1 MRTRLSALL
10 ISVAMTC
17 GLVSLAPAAHA
28 AQAAPGPLDIVTDP
42 VITPPGYPGDMMAY
56 SRVGRYWGRVEQVL
70 PRTLGNGF
78 GVNNGSSAQATNC
91 IPSSTES
98 AEGTLT
104 SFNRAFI
111 DGYCR
116 LHPGQ
121 VTFNVGT
128 TAAPSDQGKWEY
140 AGSDRR
146 LFTRISTSPDC
157 LSAPRTEERR
167 FLYALTTAD
176 INISQFDLNSYL
188 CVAQGFT
195 VRHTDTKGINAYYW
209 TKLRSP
215 WTVFKIAS
223 MSDQARA
230 TNVHA
235 TPGDARAT
243 ITWDFDRTNLAS
255 MKFVAHSYPEDKT
268 CEISGATG
276 CAISGLTNGT
286 AYTFTVTATNGLVSS
301 TSDRTAPVVPVA
313 RAAAGAG
320 SSGATASPST
330 LSLNPPSATPVRGN
344 TVDPLSVLQVATT
357 TTGALGTNESVAT
370 RRLYACLTDA
380 RGNACRGERRMFEQP
395 ASIGRK
401 LSFIW
406 IPRNAGGKFIRTWFT
421 IRVGTTLFTSGES
434 FTYVRNVAAQNGQV
448 AGAAA
453 EAGVPA
459 GADPGLMQ
467 AVPQNEAAA
476 GASDA
481 SAGATEASGSAPAAG
496 APAEGATDA
505 STAAGGT
512 AESGGTA
519 AAGAAGQGADAA
531 RAAGID
537 LATSPIA
544 ADNGKGSGA
553 ASGLSMQL
561 AASTKVNRGRFI
573 TMKAALAPKAVQ
585 GRVRIALVRTNAKGA
600 YISSKSIYAP
610 VKKGIASKRWRIPRS
625 YAPATFTLVVSYEP
639 KGGGVG
645 ITRTAPVVIG

>member
-42 VITPPGYPGDMMAY
+42 FITPPGYPGDMMAY
-56 SRVGRYWGRVEQVL
+56 SKVGRYWGRVEQVL

-91 IPSSTES
+91 IPNSSES

-104 SFNRAFI
+104 SFSRAFI

-146 LFTRISTSPDC
+146 LFTRISSSPDC

-243 ITWDFDRTNLAS
+243 ITWDYDRANLAG
-255 MKFVAHSYPEDKT
+255 MKFVAHSYPQDKT

-276 CAISGLTNGT
+276 CVISGLTNGT
-286 AYTFTVTATNGLVSS
+286 AYTFTVTAANGLVSS

-313 RAAAGAG
+313 RATAGAG
-320 SSGATASPST
+320 GSGAAATAST
-330 LSLNPPSATPVRGN
+330 LSVNPPSATPVRGN
-344 TVDPLSVLQVATT
+344 TVEPLTVLQVATT

-370 RRLYACLTDA
+370 RRLYACLTDD

-395 ASIGRK
+395 ASVGRK
-401 LSFIW
+401 LSFLW

-421 IRVGTTLFTSGES
+421 IRVGTTLYTSGES
-434 FTYVRNVAAQNGQV
+434 YTYVRNVAAQNGQV

-459 GADPGLMQ
+459 GADPGLLQ
-467 AVPQNEAAA
+467 AVPQNDAAA
-476 GASDA
+476 GAADA
-481 SAGATEASGSAPAAG
+481 AAPAAG
-496 APAEGATDA
+496 AGDPAESAPAATADA
-505 STAAGGT
+505 A
-512 AESGGTA
+512 GTA
-519 AAGAAGQGADAA
+519 AADSGAAAAASTTGQGADAA

-537 LATSPIA
+537 LSTSPV
-544 ADNGKGSGA
+544 ADANGQGTGA
-553 ASGLSMQL
+553 SAGLSMQL
-561 AASTKVNRGRFI
+561 AASAKVNRGRFI
-573 TMKAALAPKAVQ
+573 TMKAALAPKSAQ

-610 VKKGIASKRWRIPRS
+610 VKKGIASKRWRIPRT

-639 KGGGVG
+639 KAGGAG
-645 ITRTAPVVIG
+645 ITRTAPVVIQ